1 MANTGFLSV
10 SEASFDGI
18 KQNLKSFLKAKTEF
32 KDYDFEGSNLSELL
46 DVLSYNTYID
56 AFYLNMVGSEMFL
69 DTAQLKESVV
79 SHAKELNYLPRS
91 RTSARALVTL
101 TINTGADTPASV
113 MIPQYYSIRS
123 TINQVNLEFTT
134 DEDIIVFNRNG
145 VYSTGPIYVYEG
157 KIVTEYFTVTD
168 GSNYVLQSENID
180 TNSIIVTVINS
191 NTDSA
196 NNVYAY
202 SESLLGLTANS
213 EVYFLQGYKENQY
226 EVVFGDGIVSKALTN
241 GNIVKVD
248 YRSTNGDL
256 GNKVSNFTVSRRIN
270 DMYDV
275 AVTTNIVAMDGSE
288 REDINSIKF
297 YSPRHFTTQDRGV
310 TKDDFI
316 TLVRNQFPQ
325 IKTVGVYGGE
335 NAVPPQYGKVIIT
348 PIPYGSIPFIS
359 SQLKQSIIN
368 FLLTKT
374 MTTVPLIYDPEYLYV
389 RVVAS
394 VIYDPKLTHK
404 TSNQLI
410 TDVTNSIQNYDNDH
424 LTEFGSDFRK
434 SKLMAMID
442 SSDPSIVSNDTAIR
456 MIYKTTPIKGRT
468 QRINF
473 SFSNAL
479 YRPLKYIYNN
489 GEPEIFQSSLFSYAQ
504 GMTLFQNV
512 LITDDGVGNLRLC
525 YTSST
530 GNRVILNPSI
540 GTVNYTTGDVQLD
553 INPYNYSQSVDF
565 YAKPNAAD
573 ITVNESKF
581 LKIDYSKI
589 VVLITPVS

>member
-10 SEASFDGI
+10 TEASFDGI
-18 KQNLKSFLKAKTEF
+18 KQNLKTFLKAKTEF

-101 TINTGADTPASV
+101 TINTGADTPSSV
-113 MIPQYYSIRS
+113 MIPQYYSLRS

-168 GSNYVLQSENID
+168 GSQYVLQSENID

-196 NNVYAY
+196 NNVYGY

-226 EVVFGDGIVSKALTN
+226 EVVFGDGIVAKALTN
-241 GNIVKVD
+241 GNIVKVN

-256 GNKVSNFTVSRRIN
+256 GNKVSNFTVSRKIN

-275 AVTTNIVAMDGSE
+275 AVSTNVVAMDGSE

-297 YSPRHFTTQDRGV
+297 YSPRHFTTQNRGV
-310 TKDDFI
+310 TKDDFV

-389 RVVAS
+389 RVVSS
-394 VIYDPKLTHK
+394 VIYYTKLTHK

-456 MIYKTTPIKGRT
+456 MIYKITPIKGRA

-479 YRPLKYIYNN
+479 YRPLQYIYNN

-530 GNRVILNPSI
+530 NNRVILNPNI
-540 GTVNYTTGDVQLD
+540 GTINYITGDVQLD
-553 INPYNYSQSVDF
+553 INPYNYSQSIDF